1 MTAQQPSAPPRARS
15 GPSGPGIVH
24 VTERHHERFT
34 VVGNHLAQ
42 HPELSLM
49 AIGLATH
56 IQSLPKGTPV
66 GIKALAARFPE
77 GEIRIA
83 AALRELE
90 AHGYLAR
97 IKERLP
103 SGRVV
108 TRTIS
113 YNRPRL
119 ATSPAAAPASVTPVT
134 RVAPVVP
141 VTPVGAPDALDP
153 KPAPPSHRPAV
164 DLLSGLRAH
173 DSRLLL
179 TKRDVHRLA
188 PAVAAWL
195 ERGVP
200 ASAVQR
206 TLMTDL
212 PQEPIRHP
220 ARFLAHRLAALL
232 PPPLPTAPHP
242 QSTAPRGSLR
252 PDPLQTCD
260 GCERAFRAPS
270 PGRCRDCRSCGAAA

>member
-24 VTERHHERFT
+24 VTERHHEQFT

-49 AIGLATH
+49 AIGLAIH

-119 ATSPAAAPASVTPVT
+119 VAPSAAAPTADTSAAPGPL
-134 RVAPVVP
+134 VAPVALP
-141 VTPVGAPDALDP
+141 VALDP
-153 KPAPPSHRPAV
+153 RAAPPSHRPAV
-164 DLLSGLRAH
+164 DLLSGLRAY

-179 TKRDVHRLA
+179 TERDVYRLA

-200 ASAVQR
+200 ATVVQR
-206 TLMTDL
+206 TLMTGL

-220 ARFLAHRLAALL
+220 ARFLAHRLVALL
-232 PPPLPTAPHP
+232 PPPLPAAPHPRSTAPH
-242 QSTAPRGSLR
+242 GSLR
-252 PDPLQTCD
+252 PDPFQTCD
-260 GCERAFRAPS
+260 GCDRAFRAPG